1 MRISRGTVATLTLV
15 TVGLVVAVARAGSTK
30 VTPSAFEGKSPQEAA
45 AALLSLGESLAGKGS
60 WELIGVGRVYYL
72 SGDKEKGQ
80 AYFDRATSRESGVS
94 EWRRIAKVYGEAG
107 EYDKAA
113 AALEKAVAAKEDD
126 TALSELAAMYN
137 LAGDRQ
143 KAEEAFRRSL
153 AKDANDTWN
162 TIDMAGSYLGVRP
175 HF

>member
-1 MRISRGTVATLTLV
+1 MRISRGTVATLTLL
-15 TVGLVVAVARAGSTK
+15 TLAFAIVVALAGSTK
-30 VTPSAFEGKSPQEAA
+30 VTPSAFEGKSPEEAA

-72 SGDKEKGQ
+72 SGDKEKGED
-80 AYFDRATSRESGVS
+80 YFDRATARESGVS
-94 EWRRIAKVYGEAG
+94 EWRRIAKVYGEAK

-113 AALEKAVAAKEDD
+113 AALEKAVAEREDD
-126 TALSELAAMYN
+126 TALAELAAMYN
-137 LAGDRQ
+137 LAGHRE

-153 AKDANDTWN
+153 AKDSNDTWN